1 MILDLFLYKQNL
13 IIAFF
18 NLSSDEELERDE
30 TQTPEPY
37 LALQVRFSR
46 VKLSV
51 TVDSTVDV
59 V

>member
-37 LALQVRFSR
+37 LTLQVRFSR

-51 TVDSTVDV
+51 TVDFTVDV